1 MNPLLKK
8 MMCIEWV
15 RRAYAGYL
23 ERRVASLEGEY
34 LLSEAKALRQGFE
47 QVEERVAK
55 PEEMRGLYTYF
66 AFYAHEVFNR
76 INRLPDQKA
85 VIGRELA
92 DINIGYDEVK
102 EEIPELTAWQ
112 FQHFKLKM
120 RVPDFEGK
128 TVPETVNQAH
138 LIFQVALMGVLMEAF
153 RSLKGRLPGIW
164 EKAQFTPENG
174 PVITYWDTGL
184 KRRQL
189 YYMVRD

>member
-47 QVEERVAK
+47 QVEERAAK
-55 PEEMRGLYTYF
+55 PEEMRGIYTYF

-92 DINIGYDEVK
+92 DIYIGYDDIQERV
-102 EEIPELTAWQ
+102 PELTAWQ
-112 FQHFKLKM
+112 YQHFKLKIKI
-120 RVPDFEGK
+120 PEFEGK
-128 TVPETVNQAH
+128 TVSETINQAGV
-138 LIFQVALMGVLMEAF
+138 IFQVALMGVLAETF
-153 RSLKGRLPGIW
+153 RNMKGRFPGIW
-164 EKAQFTPENG
+164 EQVQFTSETG
-174 PVITYWDTGL
+174 PVIKYRGFDFRPL
-184 KRRQL
+184 ML
-189 YYMVRD
+189 CYVRE